1 MADIIK
7 NLPTDS
13 STKEEVIQNVHINT
27 PGSEEKIRKTLK
39 KDEDRRKIIPYDNE
53 DNNNVITIN
62 SIDNFRD
69 ISWINPIKIK
79 KGFIYRSATPWEINE
94 KELEIFAS
102 KLNIKTILDLRT
114 SREISSTYEVEKNS
128 LLLQKKS
135 INIKRISLINSLYKA
150 YSLFSKIDFYT
161 MYMIIGGS
169 IGIVSKEASTAAVMP
184 WINEEGLSGMY
195 EEMLFVFSDQI
206 CEILNVFIEQQQP
219 EEEDNNFSS
228 NNNDNNNI
236 DNNNAGILPILIHCT
251 SGKDRTGVVVALIQ
265 SILGCTDEEIMEDY
279 NYTEEFFDILFTTKY
294 QKHSGN
300 SGAPHLQRAPK
311 QTMQSLLNK
320 IRERH
325 GSITSYLVY
334 IGFDEKKQKK
344 LKELFQNNN
353 QHSSSGGKL

>member
-128 LLLQKKS
+128 LL
-135 INIKRISLINSLYKA
+135 
-150 YSLFSKIDFYT
+150 
-161 MYMIIGGS
+161 
-169 IGIVSKEASTAAVMP
+169 
-184 WINEEGLSGMY
+184 
-195 EEMLFVFSDQI
+195 
-206 CEILNVFIEQQQP
+206 
-219 EEEDNNFSS
+219 
-228 NNNDNNNI
+228 
-236 DNNNAGILPILIHCT
+236 
-251 SGKDRTGVVVALIQ
+251 
-265 SILGCTDEEIMEDY
+265 
-279 NYTEEFFDILFTTKY
+279 
-294 QKHSGN
+294 
-300 SGAPHLQRAPK
+300 
-311 QTMQSLLNK
+311 
-320 IRERH
+320 
-325 GSITSYLVY
+325 
-334 IGFDEKKQKK
+334 
-344 LKELFQNNN
+344 
-353 QHSSSGGKL
+353 